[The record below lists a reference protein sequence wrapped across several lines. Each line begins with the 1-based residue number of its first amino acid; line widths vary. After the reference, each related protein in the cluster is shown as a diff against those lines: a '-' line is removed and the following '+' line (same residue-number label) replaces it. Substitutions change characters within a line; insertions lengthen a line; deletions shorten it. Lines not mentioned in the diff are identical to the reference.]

1 LSDHGHI
8 PVLLHEVLEHLR
20 PERGQ
25 TVLDLTVG
33 RGGHTVEL
41 ARAVQGDG
49 RLIGFEI
56 DKANVEYT
64 QQRLDA
70 EGLQATILHENF
82 ARVADVM
89 ASLDAQADVV
99 LADLGVASTHLDQAH
114 RGFSITADGPLDM
127 RLDTSGPVTAS
138 DLVNTMPERELAQLI
153 RTIGEEPLGA
163 RIAAKIA
170 QERAQGPIATTG
182 QLRALVIQAY
192 GARARASRRHPATRT
207 FMALRI
213 AVNDECAALDTLL
226 VRVESAAM
234 GNSWLAP
241 GARVGIIAF
250 HSLEDRPVKR
260 SFAGLVARDLGRVP
274 FRSGIVPGEEEI
286 ARNSRA
292 RSARLRILELLGP

>member
-1 LSDHGHI
+1 MRDHGHI
-8 PVLLHEVLEHLR
+8 PVLLSEVLEHLK
-20 PERGQ
+20 PAPGQ

-33 RGGHTVEL
+33 RGGHALAL
-41 ARAVQGDG
+41 ARAVQPGG
-49 RLIGFEI
+49 QLIGMDA
-56 DKANVEYT
+56 DKINADYT
-64 QQRLDA
+64 RQRLEA
-70 EGLQATILHENF
+70 EGLPATILHENF
-82 ARVADVM
+82 ARVANVM
-89 ASLDAQADVV
+89 SDLDARADVV
-99 LADLGVASTHLDQAH
+99 LADLGVASNHLDQPG
-114 RGFSITADGPLDM
+114 RGFSMNADGPLDM
-127 RLDTSGPVTAS
+127 RLDADGPVTAG

-153 RTIGEEPLGA
+153 RTVGEEPLGA

-226 VRVESAAM
+226 VRIESAAM
-234 GNSWLAP
+234 GNGWLAP
-241 GARVGIIAF
+241 GACVGIIAF

-260 SFAGLVARDLGRVP
+260 SFAGLVARDLVRVP
-274 FRSGIVPGEEEI
+274 IRSGIVPGEEEI

-292 RSARLRILELLGP
+292 RSARLRIMELLGT